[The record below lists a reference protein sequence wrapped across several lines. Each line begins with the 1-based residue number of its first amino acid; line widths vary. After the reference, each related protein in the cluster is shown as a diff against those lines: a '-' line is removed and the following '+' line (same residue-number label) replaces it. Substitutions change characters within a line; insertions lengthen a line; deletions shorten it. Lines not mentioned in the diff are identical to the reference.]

1 MAHATDDVKAICRHV
16 APSNAEDGVMQ
27 VLRREFPFL
36 ND

>member
-1 MAHATDDVKAICRHV
+1 MANATDSVRAVCRHV
-16 APSNAEDGVMQ
+16 APSNDEEGVMQ